1 MVFCP
6 SFTRDISPFLKTKM
20 LGFKFLGIFALL
32 TPLALSAPS
41 SLSKRAVSQAVL
53 DDLVLYTKYASALE
67 LTTGSCPK
75 PLNSTLVVQVSFM
88 LSYARHDIV
97 SNFTTAS

>member
-1 MVFCP
+1 
-6 SFTRDISPFLKTKM
+6 M
-20 LGFKFLGIFALL
+20 LGFKLLVTFALL

-41 SLSKRAVSQAVL
+41 LLSKRAVSQAVL

-67 LTTGSCPK
+67 LTTGSCPN

-88 LSYARHDIV
+88 PTCARHEIV
-97 SNFTTAS
+97 SNFALYLSSQTTLRRHKA

>member
-1 MVFCP
+1 
-6 SFTRDISPFLKTKM
+6 M
-20 LGFKFLGIFALL
+20 LGIKSLVTFALL

-88 LSYARHDIV
+88 LYVMKLFLILHYILVRKQPYADTRLNY
-97 SNFTTAS
+97 S

>member
-1 MVFCP
+1 
-6 SFTRDISPFLKTKM
+6 M
-20 LGFKFLGIFALL
+20 LGFKLLVTFALL

-41 SLSKRAVSQAVL
+41 LLSKRVVSQAVL

-88 LSYARHDIV
+88 PTCVRHVIV
-97 SNFTTAS
+97 SNFALYLSSQTTLRRHKA